1 MRGKLY
7 ELLINV
13 VPPELI
19 MRQLTAE
26 LLKKLDDEVKHQARA
41 PSCVKCRAAPCWAQF
56 SCASQDRD
64 VSACG
69 ARAHTPSTC
78 KAPRVYREC
87 LAGRQSLRLLRMA
100 VHAFLRCDGTEQSV
114 SRALS
119 VQVIQWAAFYEH
131 RLQEGS
137 KAVFHIEAFV
147 AKTMAIYKA
156 WALAAFA

>member
-41 PSCVKCRAAPCWAQF
+41 PSCIKRRAAPCWAQMPVR
-56 SCASQDRD
+56 SRNMT
-64 VSACG
+64 SAHVALALTRQAHD
-69 ARAHTPSTC
+69 ARV
-78 KAPRVYREC
+78 PRVS
-87 LAGRQSLRLLRMA
+87 GRQAEPALAAHGSSP
-100 VHAFLRCDGTEQSV
+100 VLRCGGTEQSV
-114 SRALS
+114 SRASS

-137 KAVFHIEAFV
+137 KAIFHIEAFV

-156 WALAAFA
+156 WVLAAFA